1 MKTRTPPRIRRPLF
15 AVPLL
20 LTLSA
25 CPGFGDR
32 LPTGE
37 GVTYESHVAGIMEA
51 HCTRCHSA
59 PPSNGAPFPLVTF
72 EQVSARAERIKV
84 RTYDL
89 RTMPLGGDIT
99 DEERESLF
107 VWWSNGSPESP
118 GESPAQD
125 RAMVDATVDDAATE
139 DMTTGPAPDSGAD
152 EGLVQA
158 DVNVPSGPTWEG
170 EVEAVFARACGT
182 CHSNPPVAGAPF
194 PLVTYD
200 EVVSHA
206 SRVKARAIDE
216 RTMPLGAPLSESD
229 FATMEAWLGSG
240 TPQ

>member
-1 MKTRTPPRIRRPLF
+1 MKMRPPPRIRRPLF
-15 AVPLL
+15 AAPLL

-25 CPGFGDR
+25 CPGLGDR

-37 GVTYESHVAGIMEA
+37 GVTYESPVAGIMEA

-59 PPSNGAPFPLVTF
+59 TPSNGAPFPLVTF

-107 VWWSNGSPESP
+107 IWWSNGAPEGP

-139 DMTTGPAPDSGAD
+139 DGVLVPRLIRVLAPDRDVELEIRASQLYLNGIVD
-152 EGLVQA
+152 EE
-158 DVNVPSGPTWEG
+158 PFGPECP
-170 EVEAVFARACGT
+170 AGT
-182 CHSNPPVAGAPF
+182 
-194 PLVTYD
+194 
-200 EVVSHA
+200 
-206 SRVKARAIDE
+206 RVIELPCDR
-216 RTMPLGAPLSESD
+216 
-229 FATMEAWLGSG
+229 
-240 TPQ
+240 